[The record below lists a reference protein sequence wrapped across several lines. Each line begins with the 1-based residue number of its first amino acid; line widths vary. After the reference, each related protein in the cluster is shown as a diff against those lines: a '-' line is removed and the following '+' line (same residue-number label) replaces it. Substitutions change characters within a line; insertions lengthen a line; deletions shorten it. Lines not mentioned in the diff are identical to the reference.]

1 VVEAEEGDNMGYRIC
16 KNKYGYYKI
25 QRQQKKIKLFGIT
38 FRKEWVDYYQT
49 VFNTQ
54 EEAQEQTNRLIKS
67 DQQRDKSWVCV

>member
-1 VVEAEEGDNMGYRIC
+1 MGYRIC

>member
-1 VVEAEEGDNMGYRIC
+1 MGYRIC

-38 FRKEWVDYYQT
+38 FRKEWVDYYQI

-67 DQQRDKSWVCV
+67 DQQRDKSWVCN

>member
-1 VVEAEEGDNMGYRIC
+1 MGYRIC

-38 FRKEWVDYYQT
+38 FRKEWVDYYQI

-67 DQQRDKSWVCV
+67 DQQRDKSWICN